1 MDKKCDKISQE
12 QLVAFADGE
21 LSLDEAKGV
30 SEHLSQCVGCRA
42 MVGALEKSL
51 EIVRDSWDQEH
62 AKWPNDFEPRLR
74 LQRRRVLR
82 FGAVAAS
89 ILLVV
94 GLGLI
99 WRMTSEPER
108 PQTQAQIEQLVMQ
121 EGIAAQMLAVGDLLA
136 KQPGGREYA
145 RERYKEIIK
154 SFSRTVYAE
163 QAKLRI
169 KSL

>member
-21 LSLDEAKGV
+21 LSPGEAAEV
-30 SEHLSQCVGCRA
+30 TEHVNQCMNCRA
-42 MVGALEKSL
+42 MAGALEKSL
-51 EIVRDSWDQEH
+51 EIVRDSWAQEH
-62 AKWPNDFEPRLR
+62 EKWPKDFEPQL
-74 LQRRRVLR
+74 RRRRAVR
-82 FGAVAAS
+82 VAAVAAS

-99 WRMTSEPER
+99 WRMVSEPEK
-108 PQTQAQIEQLVMQ
+108 PQTQAQLEQIVMR

-154 SFSRTVYAE
+154 SFSQTVYAE

>member
-1 MDKKCDKISQE
+1 MDKKCDKISEE

-21 LSLDEAKGV
+21 LSPVEAAEV
-30 SEHLSQCVGCRA
+30 SEHVKRCDDCRA
-42 MVGALEKSL
+42 MVEGLEKSL
-51 EIVRDSWDQEH
+51 EIVRESWADEYS
-62 AKWPNDFEPRLR
+62 KWPKDFVPRLE
-74 LQRRRVLR
+74 RRRVLR

-99 WRMTSEPER
+99 WRMTSEPEK
-108 PQTQAQIEQLVMQ
+108 PQTQAQIEQIVMR

-136 KQPGGREYA
+136 EQPGGREYA

-154 SFSRTVYAE
+154 SFSHTVYAE

-169 KSL
+169 KSF

>member
-1 MDKKCDKISQE
+1 MIDKKCDKISQE

-21 LSLDEAKGV
+21 LSASEAAGV
-30 SEHLSQCVGCRA
+30 SEHVNQCEECRV
-42 MVGALEKSL
+42 MVAALQKSL
-51 EIVRDSWDQEH
+51 EIVRDSWAQEH
-62 AKWPNDFEPRLR
+62 AKWPKDFEPR

-82 FGAVAAS
+82 FGAIAAS
-89 ILLVV
+89 ILLLV

-99 WRMTSEPER
+99 WRMASEPGK
-108 PQTQAQIEQLVMQ
+108 PQTQAQIEQIVMQ

-154 SFSRTVYAE
+154 SFSHTVYAE

-169 KSL
+169 KSF

>member
-1 MDKKCDKISQE
+1 MEKSCDKISQE

-21 LSLDEAKGV
+21 LSPDEAKGV
-30 SEHLSQCVGCRA
+30 SEHVSRCEDCRA

-51 EIVRDSWDQEH
+51 EIVRDSWTEEYEN
-62 AKWPNDFEPRLR
+62 WPKDFEPRL
-74 LQRRRVLR
+74 QRRRALR
-82 FGAVAAS
+82 VAAVAAS
-89 ILLVV
+89 ILLVL

-99 WRMTSEPER
+99 WRMVSEPEK
-108 PQTQAQIEQLVMQ
+108 PQTQAQIEQLVMR

-145 RERYKEIIK
+145 RERYKEIIR
-154 SFSRTVYAE
+154 SFSHTVYAE

>member
-1 MDKKCDKISQE
+1 MDKKCDKVSQE

-21 LSLDEAKGV
+21 LSPVEAAEV
-30 SEHLSQCVGCRA
+30 SEHVNQCEGCRI
-42 MVGALEKSL
+42 MVEALEKSL
-51 EIVRDSWDQEH
+51 EIVRDSWAEEH
-62 AKWPNDFEPRLR
+62 ARWPKDFEHRLK
-74 LQRRRVLR
+74 RRRVLR
-82 FGAVAAS
+82 VAAVAVS

-99 WRMTSEPER
+99 WRMVSAPEK
-108 PQTQAQIEQLVMQ
+108 PQTQAQLEQMVMR

-154 SFSRTVYAE
+154 SFSHTVYAE

>member
-12 QLVAFADGE
+12 QLVTFVDGE
-21 LSLDEAKGV
+21 LSSNEAKKV
-30 SEHLSQCVGCRA
+30 SGHVSQCEDCRV
-42 MVGALEKSL
+42 MVEALERSL
-51 EIVRDSWDQEH
+51 EIVKNSWTQEYSR
-62 AKWPNDFEPRLR
+62 WPKDFEPRP
-74 LQRRRVLR
+74 QRRRPLR
-82 FGAVAAS
+82 IAAMAAS
-89 ILLVV
+89 ILLLV

-99 WRMTSEPER
+99 WRMVSESEA
-108 PQTQAQIEQLVMQ
+108 PQTQAQLEQIVMR

-154 SFSRTVYAE
+154 SFSHTVYAK

>member
-1 MDKKCDKISQE
+1 MDKKCDKISEE
-12 QLVAFADGE
+12 QLVAFVDEE
-21 LSLDEAKGV
+21 LSPDEAKRV
-30 SEHLSQCVGCRA
+30 SEHVSRCEDCRA
-42 MVGALEKSL
+42 MAEAMEKSL
-51 EIVRDSWDQEH
+51 EIVRDSWAQEY
-62 AKWPNDFEPRLR
+62 ANWPKDFEPRL
-74 LQRRRVLR
+74 QRRRALR

-99 WRMTSEPER
+99 WRMVSEPEK
-108 PQTQAQIEQLVMQ
+108 PQTQAQIEQMVMR

-136 KQPGGREYA
+136 KQPEGREYA

-154 SFSRTVYAE
+154 SFSHTVYAK

>member
-1 MDKKCDKISQE
+1 VIDKKCDKNSQE

-21 LSLDEAKGV
+21 LSPGEAAEV
-30 SEHLSQCVGCRA
+30 SEHLNKCEDCRA
-42 MVGALEKSL
+42 MVEALRKSL
-51 EIVRDSWDQEH
+51 EIVRDSWAQEH
-62 AKWPNDFEPRLR
+62 ENWANDFVPRLG
-74 LQRRRVLR
+74 RRRALR
-82 FGAVAAS
+82 FTAVAAS

-99 WRMTSEPER
+99 WRMASESEVPR
-108 PQTQAQIEQLVMQ
+108 TQAQLEQLVMR

-136 KQPGGREYA
+136 KQPGGRDYA

-154 SFSRTVYAE
+154 SFSHTVYAE

>member
-12 QLVAFADGE
+12 QFVAFADGE
-21 LSLDEAKGV
+21 LSPVEAKEV
-30 SEHLSQCVGCRA
+30 SEHVSQCEDCRA
-42 MVGALEKSL
+42 MVEALEKSL
-51 EIVRDSWDQEH
+51 EIVRDSWADEY
-62 AKWPNDFEPRLR
+62 AKWPKHFEPRLKPQHR
-74 LQRRRVLR
+74 AMRV
-82 FGAVAAS
+82 AAAAAS

-136 KQPGGREYA
+136 RHPEGREYA

-154 SFSRTVYAE
+154 SFSHTVYAE